1 MLGALRSRRPI
12 ECIQRVMLAGDQR
25 MRANGI
31 EAIGLLPHRRFVLPL
46 LPVIEATVTPSAGWA
61 DGSERETAQ
70 ILA

>member
-12 ECIQRVMLAGDQR
+12 ECVQRVMLAGDQR
-25 MRANGI
+25 MWANAI
-31 EAIGLLPHRRFVLPL
+31 EAIGSLPHRRFVRPL
-46 LPVIEATVTPSAGWA
+46 LPVLEAMVTPSAGWA

>member
-1 MLGALRSRRPI
+1 
-12 ECIQRVMLAGDQR
+12 MLAGDQR